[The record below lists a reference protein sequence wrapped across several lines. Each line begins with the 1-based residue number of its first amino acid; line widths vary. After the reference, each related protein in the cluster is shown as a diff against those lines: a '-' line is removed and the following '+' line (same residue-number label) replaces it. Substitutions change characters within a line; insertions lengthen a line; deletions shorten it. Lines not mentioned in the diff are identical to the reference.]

1 MLTKEAIQEIL
12 GIKGNIKI
20 LPEDMARDL
29 KVAFFPKT
37 GSGADMN
44 VLSFSEELKKTL
56 LELGVEIL
64 NYEDALENFS
74 LSKRLRRIFLILLQN
89 TKHYILKFKN
99 KESFHIPFSSL
110 KRVVRKK
117 RIKKGVSIIA
127 LGELNSEFLPMQFI
141 SSFKTNSIINIVS
154 LPVEKYELFNFNT
167 HYDKAMSLFSY
178 HMSNIIIGVSDK
190 KWILYNFNASHP
202 IFSRVDNFKSNVLQ
216 ALVPKIYAPISP
228 NLLSEFRI
236 IDERFDPKDK
246 KHRHVV
252 SDIKNMAKLF
262 SKTSLFPEGKKINDL
277 SFRDNFHKFIGK
289 IHLDNRNG
297 MSFGFI
303 SKQMQTILTQPKIT
317 ASKGRDLDRDFFY
330 DKEGYLNIVFKINL
344 RNIITTFSMKVP
356 EVWVMTLRSG
366 SNKTNFNEETD
377 LLKIGLK
384 NGEMYMQFPKNVKI
398 SGDYR
403 PSFDTKV
410 ILAQAVGNAII
421 ASILKWID
429 PVNNFSGVVEKSGI
443 SIVHWHG
450 YLNPNLQIAG
460 LYDYGHKNPH
470 VACSSPQSAIYSL
483 SGKLEN
489 FINNPDQINLLIGH
503 VHIEPHHGINVSHVD
518 MLSLANAIISSPN
531 QYTSLGNEYLEN
543 KECL

>member
-1 MLTKEAIQEIL
+1 MLTKEAVQEIL
-12 GIKGNIKI
+12 GIKGNVMIS
-20 LPEDMARDL
+20 PEDMASDL
-29 KVAFFPKT
+29 KVTFFPLT
-37 GSGADMN
+37 GKGVDAN

-56 LELGVEIL
+56 LELGVKIV
-64 NYEDALENFS
+64 NYEDVLENVSFY
-74 LSKRLRRIFLILLQN
+74 KRLRRIFLILLHN
-89 TKHYILKFKN
+89 TKHYIFKFRN
-99 KESFHIPFSSL
+99 KESFHIPLVSI

-117 RIKKGVSIIA
+117 RLKKNVSIIA
-127 LGELNSEFLPMQFI
+127 LGELDSEFLPMQFI
-141 SSFKTNSIINIVS
+141 SSFKTNSVINIVS
-154 LPVEKYELFNFNT
+154 FPIENYELSDFNT

-178 HMSNIIIGVSDK
+178 HMANIIIGVSDK

-202 IFSRVDNFKSNVLQ
+202 IFSRVNNFKNNILQ

-236 IDERFDPKDK
+236 INERFDPKDK
-246 KHRHVV
+246 EHHNVV
-252 SDIKNMAKLF
+252 TDIKDMAKLF
-262 SKTSLFPEGKKINDL
+262 AKTSLFPEGKKINDL
-277 SFRDNFHKFIGK
+277 PFRDNFHKFIGK

-303 SKQMQTILTQPKIT
+303 SKQMPTILTQPKIDS
-317 ASKGRDLDRDFFY
+317 AGERVLDKDFFY
-330 DKEGYLNIVFKINL
+330 DKEGQLNVVFKINL
-344 RNIITTFSMKVP
+344 KNRLTTISMKVP
-356 EVWVMTLRSG
+356 DVWVMTLRSG

-377 LLKIGLK
+377 LLKIGLR
-384 NGEMYMQFPKNVKI
+384 NGEMYMQFPKGVKI
-398 SGDYR
+398 NGDYR

-410 ILAQAVGNAII
+410 ILAQAVGNGII

-429 PVNNFSGVVEKSGI
+429 SNTHFSDVVEKDGI

-450 YLNPNLQIAG
+450 YLNPSLQIEG

-489 FINNPDQINLLIGH
+489 FINNPDQTNLLLGH

-518 MLSLANAIISSPN
+518 MLSLANDIISSPN
-531 QYTSLGNEYLEN
+531 QYTSLGNEYLV
-543 KECL
+543 K